1 MKPTNAGLLL
11 HYQGIVQNRRK
22 RCVLN
27 TKLDS
32 PSPSSFSVLHSLKE
46 APRWLNGEI
55 LPKKKLYPEQL
66 INSMMKQKAV
76 YLWRPHNRLALKF
89 RCFKI
94 KVQGQTWNKVPW
106 PAVFVDPQG
115 SRRQTTL
122 EKNLKTS
129 ESEVNNPTQVPELS
143 QNLTF
148 KYMDF
153 NSLTGCDATYVGCTR
168 GRSHE
173 LVKCTADNRPPLL
186 TNTSAKTT
194 MFSRTYWEVVTF
206 SVNALKKLIVVAYCF
221 FPIN

>member
-1 MKPTNAGLLL
+1 MKPTNTGLLL

-55 LPKKKLYPEQL
+55 LPKNKLYPEQL

-76 YLWRPHNRLALKF
+76 YLWRPHNLLR
-89 RCFKI
+89 FK
-94 KVQGQTWNKVPW
+94 

-115 SRRQTTL
+115 SRQQTTL

-148 KYMDF
+148 KYMDY

-168 GRSHE
+168 WRSHE

-186 TNTSAKTT
+186 TITSAKTT
-194 MFSRTYWEVVTF
+194 MFSKTYWEVVTF

>member
-1 MKPTNAGLLL
+1 
-11 HYQGIVQNRRK
+11 
-22 RCVLN
+22 
-27 TKLDS
+27 
-32 PSPSSFSVLHSLKE
+32 
-46 APRWLNGEI
+46 
-55 LPKKKLYPEQL
+55 
-66 INSMMKQKAV
+66 MKQKAV
-76 YLWRPHNRLALKF
+76 YLWRPHNRL
-89 RCFKI
+89 RFKI
-94 KVQGQTWNKVPW
+94 SLFQNK
-106 PAVFVDPQG
+106 G
-115 SRRQTTL
+115 SRPNMEQSSLTSSLCRSSRITTADHAR
-122 EKNLKTS
+122 KTS

-173 LVKCTADNRPPLL
+173 LVKCIADNRPPLL

-194 MFSRTYWEVVTF
+194 MFSRTYWEVLTF